1 MKGKKLHE
9 VGQLIAACEVY
20 ISSGNKILMH
30 KRADDKKIFPGY
42 WIGPGGHI
50 EWGEDVLAGALRE
63 IKEET
68 GISLDTKNLKLKV
81 LSFHHHLDRG
91 EIWVEYIFLANVA
104 EEQKA
109 TSTKEGES
117 FWIEKG
123 KLLKMKNVFPPSKHY
138 FEHVLNDKKGILY
151 NFSTWKNAKLVKDIS
166 QKVGY

>member
-30 KRADDKKIFPGY
+30 KRADDKKIFPSY

-68 GISLDTKNLKLKV
+68 GISLDTKNIKLKV
-81 LSFHHHLDRG
+81 LSFHHHLDRE
-91 EIWVEYIFLANVA
+91 EIWVEYIFLANVLEA
-104 EEQKA
+104 QKVI
-109 TSTKEGES
+109 STKEGES
-117 FWIEKG
+117 F
-123 KLLKMKNVFPPSKHY
+123 
-138 FEHVLNDKKGILY
+138 
-151 NFSTWKNAKLVKDIS
+151 
-166 QKVGY
+166 